1 MITQRLLLATV
12 TFLFLCCSMIA
23 KGQELAATLTGR
35 VTDPS
40 EATISDAT
48 VTIVQNGVN
57 GASRTL
63 QTDAHGS
70 YTATNLAAGN
80 YTVTVAAPGFQTYT
94 AQNVILNVAQTRS
107 VDVPLKVG
115 GASQTV
121 TVQQSAVN
129 IDTETSALAGTIS
142 GTQVRELQLNNR
154 NFEQLLRCGNCN

>member
-1 MITQRLLLATV
+1 MITQKLLVATF

-40 EATISDAT
+40 GATISGAT

-57 GASRTL
+57 GASRVV
-63 QTDAHGS
+63 QSDAHGS
-70 YTATNLAAGN
+70 YTATNLAPGN
-80 YTVTVAAPGFQTYT
+80 YTVTVTAPGFQTYT
-94 AQNVILNVAQTRS
+94 AQGVVLNVAQTGS

-121 TVQQSAVN
+121 TVQQSSVN
-129 IDTETSALAGTIS
+129 IDTETSALAGTIWGPRS
-142 GTQVRELQLNNR
+142 ES
-154 NFEQLLRCGNCN
+154 CS